1 MIRNFIKEVFLKN
14 KSKLVECVERND
26 KINYDL
32 IMNEKKFQGFED
44 FLLDY
49 FDNSEFELNKV
60 INFVLYQDY
69 PFHIHPLFKAMEL
82 ENLQDFERIKNLYVK
97 YKTIWQQL
105 QDVFMKNFKYFDL
118 FINMRLE
125 MRESCMKFLKQVFNS
140 NKDKILEH
148 FNRISHPEI
157 IQIITNE
164 DSFELF
170 EDLISGVDF
179 VGGFSL
185 SKSNMISSM
194 LMKSIQSENLNT
206 FKRIRNFY
214 TNFKKSW
221 GDIQDILITQ
231 KIFPE
236 IFFFI
241 KYKICQELCDFT
253 KEIFNSNKNRL
264 NLLFQNYRDENFNL
278 IFNEQIFN
286 LFEEFVV
293 KICDNDEELI
303 KQIIG
308 AHLFYEYSS
317 SFHPL
322 LIAIRSNNL
331 QTFEGISNIYI
342 KYKKSNDELQN
353 FLISDSNFLKCFENM
368 SYQMCANVTEYFE
381 ILFKNDKTK
390 LINYLKN
397 QSINSKLNLNEQEKL
412 NLIHFLNIFLKDL
425 EHVNDVVN
433 IYLL

>member
-1 MIRNFIKEVFLKN
+1 
-14 KSKLVECVERND
+14 
-26 KINYDL
+26 
-32 IMNEKKFQGFED
+32 MNEKKFQGFED

-97 YKTIWQQL
+97 YKTTWQQL

-194 LMKSIQSENLNT
+194 LSLFSLK
-206 FKRIRNFY
+206 
-214 TNFKKSW
+214 
-221 GDIQDILITQ
+221 ILILLKESEIFTQ
-231 KIFPE
+231 ISRNLGETSKIF
-236 IFFFI
+236 
-241 KYKICQELCDFT
+241 
-253 KEIFNSNKNRL
+253 
-264 NLLFQNYRDENFNL
+264 
-278 IFNEQIFN
+278 
-286 LFEEFVV
+286 
-293 KICDNDEELI
+293 
-303 KQIIG
+303 
-308 AHLFYEYSS
+308 
-317 SFHPL
+317 
-322 LIAIRSNNL
+322 
-331 QTFEGISNIYI
+331 
-342 KYKKSNDELQN
+342 
-353 FLISDSNFLKCFENM
+353 
-368 SYQMCANVTEYFE
+368 
-381 ILFKNDKTK
+381 
-390 LINYLKN
+390 
-397 QSINSKLNLNEQEKL
+397 
-412 NLIHFLNIFLKDL
+412 
-425 EHVNDVVN
+425 
-433 IYLL
+433 